1 MCRRCCLGDGRGPA
15 MLGDRQVS
23 AVRRIAHG
31 DARSGNAHRYQAVNT
46 PADDSGRY
54 RVTAASLHWM
64 TVALA
69 LLAGTVFI
77 LADADGG
84 RSGASIW
91 MQLSVEVA
99 LVVAGTLIVRRRL
112 AAGSETPLIMPL
124 LIFVVVASLLWEPFQ
139 RMFLLA
145 GRPFEMMV
153 MHTLKNLMLAAAVL
167 GYQIGY
173 QRLSILAGVALTI
186 FCAAVAR
193 QNQVLWLTAIYGF
206 AAVSWMV
213 AGYWDSLRGRLLS
226 GQSRHIPLRWLIVG
240 PCIPLLL
247 LLASASGGQDAITVL
262 RGFLPGSGG
271 DGEADPYARSGANDG
286 ENLVAGSDNI
296 KSFGP
301 IEDAPFADDDKPS
314 LYDVFNDA
322 FDEPVRKIKDQDRTI
337 ALPPEVLA
345 DIKARMAKSA
355 QSGREF
361 ITLRKSTR
369 TDQKRIK
376 DLKSP
381 ALLYV
386 AGRVPLHLRMEI
398 YDVFDGVD
406 WIPEQP
412 LEHPPGMAIV
422 PTHGKPWLRV
432 PCGSR
437 SLGLYSDLETHA
449 VKIINLKSNV
459 IPAPLELRAI
469 NIDKVDQSS
478 MYGWSQ
484 DSIPKLNRQSLPEF
498 ITINQSSECLQR
510 VKLLHHSEL
519 TFNALGDKRRT
530 QLPTLPQMSDVRNLA
545 QQITRDVP
553 DGYARVDAVINH
565 LRSNYVLDRT
575 AVAPESSEF
584 PISHFLFESKR
595 GPDYQ
600 FATAAALMLR
610 SLGFS
615 TRVVSGFYASPD
627 NFDPRKRHTSVH
639 SADAHFWCEVYI
651 GSSTWITL
659 EPSPGYEVLTPPPGF
674 FTRCLIALN
683 ATFQWMLSHWLLTF
697 TVIAVAATG
706 FLKRH
711 LIHDRASTA
720 IWVMSASADPRVRV
734 LRTLQLLDSR
744 LAWCGLARPGG
755 TTFSRWMKR
764 LPDVSTNTNHLN
776 DFLRFVELAAYGA
789 EGVFSS
795 LETPRINDCC
805 AAVVREISLTHCRK
819 AAALIRAKE
828 KSAQLEIDRSANF
841 PMSPVDLLPTEAN
854 SKLLSAP

>member
-1 MCRRCCLGDGRGPA
+1 MLVDG
-15 MLGDRQVS
+15 QSS
-23 AVRRIAHG
+23 AVRRIES
-31 DARSGNAHRYQAVNT
+31 DARSRGGNAQRYNAVT
-46 PADDSGRY
+46 MPADDSGRH
-54 RVTAASLHWM
+54 RVTASSLHWM
-64 TVALA
+64 TVTMA
-69 LLAGTVFI
+69 LLAGVIFL

-84 RSGASIW
+84 RSRASIW

-99 LVVAGTLIVRRRL
+99 LVVSGTLIVRRRL
-112 AAGSETPLIMPL
+112 ATGNATPLIMPL
-124 LIFVVVASLLWEPFQ
+124 LVLVVVATLLWEPFQ

-153 MHTLKNLMLAAAVL
+153 MLTQKNLMLAAAVL

-186 FCAAVAR
+186 FCAAIAR

-213 AGYWDSLRGRLLS
+213 AGYWDSLRGRLLH
-226 GQSRHIPLRWLIVG
+226 GQSRQIPLRWLIVG

-247 LLASASGGQDAITVL
+247 LLASASGGQNAITVL

-271 DGEADPYARSGANDG
+271 DGESDPYARSGANDG
-286 ENLVAGSDNI
+286 ENLVAGTDNI

-322 FDEPVRKIKDQDRTI
+322 FDEPVRKVKDQDRSI
-337 ALPPEVLA
+337 ALPPELLA
-345 DIKARMAKSA
+345 DINARMARSA

-361 ITLRKSTR
+361 TTLRKSTR
-369 TDQKRIK
+369 PDQKRIK

-398 YDVFDGVD
+398 YDVFDGID

-437 SLGLYSDLETHA
+437 RLGLYSDLETHA
-449 VKIINLKSNV
+449 VRIINLKSNV
-459 IPAPLELRAI
+459 IPAPLELRAVH
-469 NIDKVDQSS
+469 IDKVDQSD
-478 MYGWSQ
+478 MYGWTQ
-484 DSIPKLNRQSLPEF
+484 DTILKLNRESLPEF
-498 ITINQSSECLQR
+498 LTINLSSECLQR
-510 VKLLHHSEL
+510 SKLLHHSEL
-519 TFNALGDKRRT
+519 TFHALGDKRRT
-530 QLPTLPQMSDVRNLA
+530 QLPTLPQMSDVKNLA

-553 DGYARVDAVINH
+553 NGFARVDAVINH
-565 LRSNYVLDRT
+565 LRSNYELDRA

-584 PISHFLFESKR
+584 PVSHFLFESKR

-615 TRVVSGFYASPD
+615 TRVVSGLYARPE
-627 NFDPRKRHTSVH
+627 NYDPQKQHTSVH
-639 SADAHFWCEVYI
+639 NADAHFWCEVYI

-674 FTRCLIALN
+674 FARCLIALRT
-683 ATFQWMLSHWLLTF
+683 ALKWLLSHWLLTL
-697 TVIAVAATG
+697 TVTAVTAAG
-706 FLKRH
+706 IFKRH
-711 LIHDRASTA
+711 AIHDRISTA
-720 IWVMSASADPRVRV
+720 IWLLSASADPRVKV
-734 LRTLQLLDSR
+734 VRTLQLLDSR
-744 LAWCGLARPGG
+744 LVWSRLARPSGM
-755 TTFSRWMKR
+755 TFSRWIKR
-764 LPDVSTNTNHLN
+764 LPDLSTETPHLN
-776 DFLRFVELAAYGA
+776 DFLRLVELAAYGTRKS
-789 EGVFSS
+789 FSS
-795 LETPRINDCC
+795 IDRQHIVDCC
-805 AAVVREISLTHCRK
+805 AAILREISLAKCQKTAER
-819 AAALIRAKE
+819 LRARE
-828 KSAQLEIDRSANF
+828 KSTLLEAERAANF
-841 PMSPVDLLPTEAN
+841 AVSPDETLPTGTGSN
-854 SKLLSAP
+854 FLSVS

>member
-1 MCRRCCLGDGRGPA
+1 
-15 MLGDRQVS
+15 MLADRQPS
-23 AVRRIAHG
+23 AVRRIA
-31 DARSGNAHRYQAVNT
+31 SGHAGRGHAQRYNAVT
-46 PADDSGRY
+46 SPVDVSGRY
-54 RVTAASLHWM
+54 RVTTASLHWM
-64 TVALA
+64 TVNLA
-69 LLAGTVFI
+69 LLAGTIFV

-84 RSGASIW
+84 RSLASIW
-91 MQLSVEVA
+91 MQLSMDVA
-99 LVVAGTLIVRRRL
+99 VAVSGTLIVRRRL
-112 AAGSETPLIMPL
+112 AAGNETPLIMPL
-124 LIFVVVASLLWEPFQ
+124 LVLVVVASLLWEPFQ
-139 RMFLLA
+139 RIFLLA

-153 MHTLKNLMLAAAVL
+153 MHTLKNMMLAAAVL
-167 GYQIGY
+167 GYQTGY

-186 FCAAVAR
+186 FCAAIAR
-193 QNQVLWLTAIYGF
+193 QNYVLWLTAVYGF
-206 AAVSWMV
+206 VAVSWMV

-226 GQSRHIPLRWLIVG
+226 GQSRQIPLRWLIIG
-240 PCIPLLL
+240 PSIPLLL
-247 LLASASGGQDAITVL
+247 LLASASGGQEAITVL

-271 DGEADPYARSGANDG
+271 DGESDPYARSGANDG
-286 ENLVAGSDNI
+286 ENLVAGTDNI

-322 FDEPVRKIKDQDRTI
+322 FDEPVRKINDQDRTI
-337 ALPPEVLA
+337 ALPSEVLA
-345 DIKARMAKSA
+345 DINARMAKSA

-361 ITLRKSTR
+361 STLRKSTR
-369 TDQKRIK
+369 PDQKRIK

-406 WIPEQP
+406 WIPEKSP
-412 LEHPPGMAIV
+412 EHPPGMAIV

-437 SLGLYSDLETHA
+437 SLGLYADLETHA

-469 NIDKVDQSS
+469 NIDKVDQSD

-484 DSIPKLNRQSLPEF
+484 ESIPKLNRRSLPEF
-498 ITINQSSECLQR
+498 LTINESSECLQR
-510 VKLLHHSEL
+510 AKLLHHTDL

-530 QLPTLPQMSDVRNLA
+530 QLPLLPQMSDVRNLA

-553 DGYARVDAVINH
+553 DGYARVDAVISH

-575 AVAPESSEF
+575 AAAPENSDF
-584 PISHFLFESKR
+584 PVSHFLFESKR

-627 NFDPRKRHTSVH
+627 NFDPQKRHTPVH
-639 SADAHFWCEVYI
+639 NADAHVWCELFV

-659 EPSPGYEVLTPPPGF
+659 EPTPGYEVLTPPPGF
-674 FTRCLIALN
+674 FARCLITLN
-683 ATFQWMLSHWLLTF
+683 ATLKWIFGHWLLSLTAIVV
-697 TVIAVAATG
+697 TITS

-711 LIHDRASTA
+711 TIYDRVSTA
-720 IWVMSASADPRVRV
+720 ICVMRVSADPGIRV

-744 LAWCGLARPGG
+744 LAWCGLTRPTG

-764 LPDVSTNTNHLN
+764 LPDVSRNTHHLN
-776 DFLRFVELAAYGA
+776 EFLRCVELAAYGA
-789 EGVFSS
+789 ENALSL
-795 LETPRINDCC
+795 LETQQINDCC
-805 AAVVREISLTHCRK
+805 DAVVREISLTHCQK
-819 AAALIRAKE
+819 AATLIRAKE
-828 KSAQLEIDRSANF
+828 QTAQLKIDRSVNF
-841 PMSPVDLLPTEAN
+841 PMSPAELLPLEAS
-854 SKLLSAP
+854 SKLVSAS

>member
-1 MCRRCCLGDGRGPA
+1 
-15 MLGDRQVS
+15 MLGDRQSS
-23 AVRRIAHG
+23 AVRRIEG
-31 DARSGNAHRYQAVNT
+31 GTRSRRGNSQRYHATTT
-46 PADDSGRY
+46 PVDDSGRH

-64 TVALA
+64 TVILA
-69 LLAGTVFI
+69 LLAGTIFV

-84 RSGASIW
+84 RSQASIW
-91 MQLSVEVA
+91 MQLSVEVV
-99 LVVAGTLIVRRRL
+99 LVISGTLIVRRRL

-124 LIFVVVASLLWEPFQ
+124 LVLIVVASLLWEPFQ

-153 MHTLKNLMLAAAVL
+153 MHTQKNMMLAAAIL

-186 FCAAVAR
+186 FCAAIAR

-226 GQSRHIPLRWLIVG
+226 GQSRHIPLRWLIIG

-247 LLASASGGQDAITVL
+247 LLASASGGQNAITVL

-271 DGEADPYARSGANDG
+271 DGESDPYARSGANDG
-286 ENLVAGSDNI
+286 ENLVAGTDNI

-301 IEDAPFADDDKPS
+301 IEDAPFAEDDKPS
-314 LYDVFNDA
+314 LYDVFNEA
-322 FDEPVRKIKDQDRTI
+322 FDEPVRKVKDQDRSI
-337 ALPPEVLA
+337 ALPPELLA
-345 DIKARMAKSA
+345 DINARMAKSA

-361 ITLRKSTR
+361 TTLRKSTR
-369 TDQKRIK
+369 PDQKRIK

-398 YDVFDGVD
+398 YDVFDGIN
-406 WIPEQP
+406 WIPDKP

-422 PTHGKPWLRV
+422 PTHGRPWLRV

-437 SLGLYSDLETHA
+437 SLGLSSDVETHA
-449 VKIINLKSNV
+449 IKIINLKSNV

-469 NIDKVDQSS
+469 NIDKVDQSD

-484 DSIPKLNRQSLPEF
+484 ASIPKLNRQSLPEF
-498 ITINQSSECLQR
+498 ITINESSECLQR
-510 VKLLHHSEL
+510 AKLLHHTEL
-519 TFNALGDKRRT
+519 TFNAIGDQRRT
-530 QLPTLPQMSDVRNLA
+530 QLPLLSQMTDVRNLA

-575 AVAPESSEF
+575 AVAPESSDF
-584 PISHFLFESKR
+584 PVSHFLFEAKR

-627 NFDPRKRHTSVH
+627 NFDPQKRHTAVH
-639 SADAHFWCEVYI
+639 NADAHFWCEVFI

-659 EPSPGYEVLTPPPGF
+659 EPTPGYEVLTPPPGF
-674 FTRCLIALN
+674 FARCLIALKV
-683 ATFQWMLSHWLLTF
+683 TLKWMLKHWLLTLS
-697 TVIAVAATG
+697 IAAVAVTV

-711 LIHDRASTA
+711 LIQDRVSTA
-720 IWVMSASADPRVRV
+720 IWVISTSADPRVRV

-744 LAWCGLARPGG
+744 LVRCGLARPSG
-755 TTFSRWMKR
+755 TTFPRWMKR
-764 LPDVSTNTNHLN
+764 LPELSGNAIHLKE
-776 DFLRFVELAAYGA
+776 FLRLLELAAYGA
-789 EGVFSS
+789 EGAFSS
-795 LETPRINDCC
+795 LKTQHINDCC
-805 AAVVREISLTHCRK
+805 AAVVREISLKHCHK
-819 AAALIRAKE
+819 AAAMIRSKE
-828 KSAQLEIDRSANF
+828 QSAQLEIDRSANF
-841 PMSPVDLLPTEAN
+841 STSPAGLLPTEAS

>member
-1 MCRRCCLGDGRGPA
+1 
-15 MLGDRQVS
+15 MLGDHQTS
-23 AVRRIAHG
+23 AVRRIGHSHS
-31 DARSGNAHRYQAVNT
+31 RSGNTQRYHAATT
-46 PADDSGRY
+46 PVDDSGRH

-64 TVALA
+64 TVTLA
-69 LLAGTVFI
+69 LLAGMIFV

-84 RSGASIW
+84 RSRASIW
-91 MQLSVEVA
+91 IQLSVELA
-99 LVVAGTLIVRRRL
+99 LVVFGTLIVRRRL
-112 AAGSETPLIMPL
+112 AAGSDTPLIMPL
-124 LIFVVVASLLWEPFQ
+124 LVLVVVASLLWEPFQ

-153 MHTLKNLMLAAAVL
+153 MHTQKNLMLAAAVL

-186 FCAAVAR
+186 FCAAIAR

-247 LLASASGGQDAITVL
+247 LLASASGGQNAITVL

-271 DGEADPYARSGANDG
+271 DGESDPYARSGANDG
-286 ENLVAGSDNI
+286 ENLVAGTDNI

-314 LYDVFNDA
+314 LYDVLNDA
-322 FDEPVRKIKDQDRTI
+322 FDEPVRKVKDQDRTI
-337 ALPPEVLA
+337 SLPPEVLA
-345 DIKARMAKSA
+345 DINARMAKSS

-361 ITLRKSTR
+361 STLRKSTR
-369 TDQKRIK
+369 PDQKRIK

-406 WIPEQP
+406 WIPELP
-412 LEHPPGMAIV
+412 PEHPPGMAIV
-422 PTHGKPWLRV
+422 PTHGRPWLRV

-437 SLGLYSDLETHA
+437 SLGLYSDPETHA

-469 NIDKVDQSS
+469 NIDKVDRSD
-478 MYGWSQ
+478 MYGWLQ

-510 VKLLHHSEL
+510 SRLLHHSDL
-519 TFNALGDKRRT
+519 TFNAISDQRRL
-530 QLPTLPQMSDVRNLA
+530 QLPLLPQMSDVRNLA

-553 DGYARVDAVINH
+553 DGYARIDAVINH

-575 AVAPESSEF
+575 ARAPESSEF
-584 PISHFLFESKR
+584 PVSHFLFESKR

-615 TRVVSGFYASPD
+615 TRIVSGFYASPE
-627 NFDPRKRHTSVH
+627 NFDPQKRHTAVH
-639 SADAHFWCEVYI
+639 NADAHFWCEVYV

-674 FTRCLIALN
+674 FARCLIALN
-683 ATFQWMLSHWLLTF
+683 ASLKWIWNQRLLTLS
-697 TVIAVAATG
+697 VATAIVTG
-706 FLKRH
+706 FLKRRV
-711 LIHDRASTA
+711 IQDGFSTA
-720 IWVMSASADPRVRV
+720 IWGLSATADPRVRV

-744 LAWCGLARPGG
+744 LARSGLARPVG

-764 LPDVSTNTNHLN
+764 LPEVSTNTNHLN
-776 DFLRFVELAAYGA
+776 DFLRFVELAAYGV

-795 LETPRINDCC
+795 LDTPQINDCC
-805 AAVVREISLTHCRK
+805 AAVVREISLAHCLK
-819 AAALIRAKE
+819 AAALIRNKE
-828 KSAQLEIDRSANF
+828 KSGQLEIDRSANF
-841 PMSPVDLLPTEAN
+841 PMSPMDLVSTEGS
-854 SKLLSAP
+854 SKLLSVP

>member
-1 MCRRCCLGDGRGPA
+1 
-15 MLGDRQVS
+15 MLADQQLS
-23 AVRRIAHG
+23 AVRRIEG
-31 DARSGNAHRYQAVNT
+31 GVRSRSGNAQRYRTVSTA
-46 PADDSGRY
+46 AGDSGRQ
-54 RVTAASLHWM
+54 RVTAGSLHWM
-64 TVALA
+64 TVTMA
-69 LLAGTVFI
+69 LLAGAIFL

-84 RSGASIW
+84 RSRTSIW
-91 MQLSVEVA
+91 IQLSVEVV
-99 LVVAGTLIVRRRL
+99 LVVTGTMIVRRRL
-112 AAGSETPLIMPL
+112 SAGNATPLIMPL
-124 LIFVVVASLLWEPFQ
+124 LVLVALGSLLWEPFQ

-153 MHTLKNLMLAAAVL
+153 MLTQKNLMLAAAVL

-186 FCAAVAR
+186 FCAAIAR

-247 LLASASGGQDAITVL
+247 LLASASGGQNAITVL

-271 DGEADPYARSGANDG
+271 DGESAPYARSGANDG
-286 ENLVAGSDNI
+286 ENLVAGTDNI

-301 IEDAPFADDDKPS
+301 IEDAPFAEDDKPS

-322 FDEPVRKIKDQDRTI
+322 FDEPVRKVKDQDRSI
-337 ALPPEVLA
+337 ALPPELLA
-345 DIKARMAKSA
+345 DINARMARSS

-361 ITLRKSTR
+361 TTLRKSTR
-369 TDQKRIK
+369 PNQKRIK

-386 AGRVPLHLRMEI
+386 AGRVPVHLRMEI

-406 WIPEQP
+406 WIPEEP

-437 SLGLYSDLETHA
+437 SLGLYADPETHA

-459 IPAPLELRAI
+459 IPAPLELRAVH
-469 NIDKVDQSS
+469 IDKVDQSD
-478 MYGWSQ
+478 MYGWTQ
-484 DSIPKLNRQSLPEF
+484 DTILKLNRESLPEF
-498 ITINQSSECLQR
+498 ITIHLSSECLQR
-510 VKLLHHSEL
+510 SKLMHHTEL
-519 TFNALGDKRRT
+519 TFNAVGDKRRT
-530 QLPTLPQMSDVRNLA
+530 QLPLLPQMSDVRSLA

-553 DGYARVDAVINH
+553 EGFARIDAVINH
-565 LRSNYVLDRT
+565 LRSNYELDRT
-575 AVAPESSEF
+575 SVAPESSLF
-584 PISHFLFESKR
+584 PVGHFLFESRR

-615 TRVVSGFYASPD
+615 TRVVSGFYASPE
-627 NFDPRKRHTSVH
+627 NFDPQKRHTAVH
-639 SADAHFWCEVYI
+639 NSDAHFWCEVYI

-659 EPSPGYEVLTPPPGF
+659 EPTPGYEVLTPPPGF
-674 FTRCLIALN
+674 FARCLMALK
-683 ATFQWMLSHWLLTF
+683 ATLGWLLTHWLLTIS
-697 TVIAVAATG
+697 VSAVAVLG
-706 FLKRH
+706 FLKRRAV
-711 LIHDRASTA
+711 HDRVSTA
-720 IWVMSASADPRVRV
+720 IWMMSVSGNPRVRI

-744 LAWCGLARPGG
+744 LAWSGLARPGG
-755 TTFSRWMKR
+755 MTFSRWMKR
-764 LPDVSTNTNHLN
+764 LPDLSQNVPHLKE
-776 DFLRFVELAAYGA
+776 FLHFSELAAY
-789 EGVFSS
+789 SS
-795 LETPRINDCC
+795 GETLSSVPPEKIRNCC
-805 AAVVREISLTHCRK
+805 DAILREISLAECQK
-819 AAALIRAKE
+819 AAAILRAKE
-828 KSAQLEIDRSANF
+828 KSALLEADRSMNF
-841 PMSPVDLLPTEAN
+841 SLSPAN
-854 SKLLSAP
+854 SLAAGTGSTLVSAS

>member
-1 MCRRCCLGDGRGPA
+1 MLGDGHS
-15 MLGDRQVS
+15 S
-23 AVRRIAHG
+23 AVRRIEGAP
-31 DARSGNAHRYQAVNT
+31 RTRRGNSKRYQTATTTV
-46 PADDSGRY
+46 DDSGRH

-64 TVALA
+64 TVTLA
-69 LLAGTVFI
+69 LLAGAIFV

-84 RSGASIW
+84 RSRASIW
-91 MQLSVEVA
+91 IQLLVEVA
-99 LVVAGTLIVRRRL
+99 LVISGTLIVRRRL

-124 LIFVVVASLLWEPFQ
+124 LVLVVVASLLWEPFQ

-153 MHTLKNLMLAAAVL
+153 MHTQKNMMLAAAVL

-186 FCAAVAR
+186 FCAAIAR

-247 LLASASGGQDAITVL
+247 LLASASGGQNAITVL

-271 DGEADPYARSGANDG
+271 DGESDPYARSGANDG
-286 ENLVAGSDNI
+286 ENLVAGTDNI

-301 IEDAPFADDDKPS
+301 IEDAPFAEDDKPS

-322 FDEPVRKIKDQDRTI
+322 FDEPVRKVKDQDRSI
-337 ALPPEVLA
+337 ALPPELLA
-345 DIKARMAKSA
+345 DINARMAKSA

-361 ITLRKSTR
+361 TTLRKSTR
-369 TDQKRIK
+369 PDQKRIK

-398 YDVFDGVD
+398 YDVFDGID
-406 WIPEQP
+406 WIPELP
-412 LEHPPGMAIV
+412 PEHPPGMAIV
-422 PTHGKPWLRV
+422 PTHGRPWLRV

-469 NIDKVDQSS
+469 NIDKVDQSD

-484 DSIPKLNRQSLPEF
+484 DSIPKLNRRTLPEF
-498 ITINQSSECLQR
+498 ITINQSSETLQR
-510 VKLLHHSEL
+510 SKLLHHSDL
-519 TFNALGDKRRT
+519 TFNAISDKRRV
-530 QLPTLPQMSDVRNLA
+530 QLPLLSQMSDVRNLA
-545 QQITRDVP
+545 RQITRDVP

-584 PISHFLFESKR
+584 PVSHFLFESKR

-600 FATAAALMLR
+600 FATAAALILR

-627 NFDPRKRHTSVH
+627 NFDAQKRHTSVH
-639 SADAHFWCEVYI
+639 TADAHFWCEVYI

-674 FTRCLIALN
+674 LARCMIALK
-683 ATFQWMLSHWLLTF
+683 ATLKWMLNHWRLSC
-697 TVIAVAATG
+697 TVIAVAVTG
-706 FLKRH
+706 FLQRH
-711 LIHDRASTA
+711 VIQDRVSTA
-720 IWVMSASADPRVRV
+720 IWVLSASSDPRVRV

-744 LAWCGLARPGG
+744 LTSCELARPSG

-764 LPDVSTNTNHLN
+764 LPDVSANTNHLN
-776 DFLRFVELAAYGA
+776 DFLSFVELAAYGA

-795 LETPRINDCC
+795 LGTQRVNDCC
-805 AAVVREISLTHCRK
+805 TAVVREISLAHCLK
-819 AAALIRAKE
+819 AAALIRSKE
-828 KSAQLEIDRSANF
+828 KSALLEIDRSANF
-841 PMSPVDLLPTEAN
+841 PMSPSDLLPTGSS
-854 SKLLSAP
+854 SKLLSVP